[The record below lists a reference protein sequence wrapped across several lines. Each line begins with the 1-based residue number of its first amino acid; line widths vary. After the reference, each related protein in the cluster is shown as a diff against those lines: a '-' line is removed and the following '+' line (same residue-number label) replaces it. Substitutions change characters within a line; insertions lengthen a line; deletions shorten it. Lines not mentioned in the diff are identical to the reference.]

1 MEAEAGS
8 SGRAGKHGTCR
19 KLRKA
24 LPKEAKE
31 IVLNVFNYL
40 SKSMHQAEAFSRCE
54 SMTGVPEWTVRRVV
68 KEQNRIGAVDNPLFH
83 LKGRKAIKLDD
94 DIKMAL
100 RRTVHSFFLKNEI
113 PTLKAIHAKIQDNN
127 IIPPMSTDTLRK
139 TLHGINF
146 RYEKRSRRSIFIE
159 KPEIIAWRRKY
170 LRSMAEYR
178 RQGRK
183 VYYMDETWV
192 NAGHTV
198 TKTWTDKA
206 ITSSRQAHIE
216 GLSTGLRAPSGKGQ
230 RLILTHIGSDSGF
243 LE

>member
-31 IVLNVFNYL
+31 IVLNVF
-40 SKSMHQAEAFSRCE
+40 
-54 SMTGVPEWTVRRVV
+54 MTGVPEWTVRRVV

-113 PTLKAIHAKIQDNN
+113 PTLKAIHEKIQDNN
-127 IIPPMSTDTLRK
+127 IIPP
-139 TLHGINF
+139 
-146 RYEKRSRRSIFIE
+146 
-159 KPEIIAWRRKY
+159 
-170 LRSMAEYR
+170 
-178 RQGRK
+178 
-183 VYYMDETWV
+183 
-192 NAGHTV
+192 
-198 TKTWTDKA
+198 
-206 ITSSRQAHIE
+206 
-216 GLSTGLRAPSGKGQ
+216 
-230 RLILTHIGSDSGF
+230 
-243 LE
+243 